1 MLVLRFS
8 DWSRIWG
15 HADRD
20 HVYGLRKGESG
31 GCTTGQFQQPPQSCG
46 VPAHCESHIRKIIWL
61 VPPEK
66 HLYLNIKWGQVLIF
80 CLKYVCSSASDDF
93 FPFLAFFRY
102 ATWNIKK
109 TTVLTDQHAS
119 LLWKETLFL
128 GRKVCTTWHS
138 LRSTHSSTVPLTS
151 HRGPATTTQ
160 LCVCVLLL
168 HSLEKSHF
176 GNRIAN

>member
-1 MLVLRFS
+1 MLVLCFS

-109 TTVLTDQHAS
+109 PLYLLTNMPVCCGKKHYFWVGKYVRLDIAYALPTPAQFHS
-119 LLWKETLFL
+119 HLTEDPLPLLSF
-128 GRKVCTTWHS
+128 
-138 LRSTHSSTVPLTS
+138 
-151 HRGPATTTQ
+151 
-160 LCVCVLLL
+160 VCVPLL

>member
-1 MLVLRFS
+1 MLVLCFS

-151 HRGPATTTQ
+151 HRGPSTTTQ
-160 LCVCVLLL
+160 LCVCAAFTFIGEVTFW
-168 HSLEKSHF
+168 E
-176 GNRIAN
+176 